1 MTCISTASTATTG
14 VYARADKEAERTAKK
29 MGLLMYLDELLLLEL
44 DGLEAFSSYHTS
56 EQAAYYSSLTDKRN
70 LLSTCGSDYHGKTKP
85 SITLGEAA
93 FAQYMEPEKETNSF
107 ALP

>member
-1 MTCISTASTATTG
+1 MQTKKLKG
-14 VYARADKEAERTAKK
+14 LPRK
-29 MGLLMYLDELLLLEL
+29 MGFFMYPDELLLLEL

-56 EQAAYYSSLTDKRN
+56 EQAAYYSSLAGKRN

-93 FAQYMEPEKETNSF
+93 FAQYMEPEKEANSF